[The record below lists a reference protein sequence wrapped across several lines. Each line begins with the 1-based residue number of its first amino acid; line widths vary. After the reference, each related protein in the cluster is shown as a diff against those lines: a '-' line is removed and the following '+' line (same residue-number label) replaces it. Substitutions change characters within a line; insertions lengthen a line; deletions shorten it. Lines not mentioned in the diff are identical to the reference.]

1 MKSHSTNIGKVGISM
16 QYNKIKDLLSKRGG
30 LSYAIVMAMHKTE
43 NFRYLKDEAAYLE
56 NARTL
61 LRDELLSCYAF
72 LDKYDLFEIYLDDR
86 DGVL

>member
-1 MKSHSTNIGKVGISM
+1 MH
-16 QYNKIKDLLSKRGG
+16 YNKIKDVLFKRGG
-30 LSYAIVMAMHKTE
+30 LNHAIVMAMHTTE
-43 NFRYLKDEAAYLE
+43 SFKYLKDEAVYLE

-86 DGVL
+86 DGIL